1 MASKPR
7 PSLTSLSNVLA
18 TKGQGTPA
26 PAPAGLDPDAKG
38 APAANG
44 RDGRVQVLVRMTAAE
59 RKALR
64 RIALDNDT
72 TVQSLAEEALQD
84 LLRRYGA

>member
-1 MASKPR
+1 MAPKTR

-18 TKGQGTPA
+18 TKAPA
-26 PAPAGLDPDAKG
+26 PAPVSAGLDPAAKG
-38 APAANG
+38 APVEKEG
-44 RDGRVQVLVRMTAAE
+44 DGRVQVLVRMTPAK

-64 RIALDNDT
+64 RIALEQDT
-72 TVQSLAEEALQD
+72 TVQALAEEALED